1 MLSGEE
7 SPSPRPNSAVP
18 STVGVYRGL
27 PLNVSRIRNQMAMIA
42 APIMPAIIPSKES
55 LELSEVELTVTNVPV
70 LSV

>member
-18 STVGVYRGL
+18 STVGVYKGL
-27 PLNVSRIRNQMAMIA
+27 PSIVSRIKNQMAMIA

-55 LELSEVELTVTNVPV
+55 LELSEVELTVTDVPV
-70 LSV
+70 PSV